1 MIWKKHSDGVP
12 NVLIP
17 NAKILSK
24 KACDATLGKPHRSF
38 VAFSDNLMT
47 RFIRTFKLRL
57 NDYAISFILILQCKF
72 YTNRI
77 KYKFTTYF
85 KLKYVYKKN

>member
-24 KACDATLGKPHRSF
+24 NPCDATLGYPNRSF
-38 VAFSDNLMT
+38 LAYSDNIFTL
-47 RFIRTFKLRL
+47 FIRTIETPLE
-57 NDYAISFILILQCKF
+57 
-72 YTNRI
+72 
-77 KYKFTTYF
+77 
-85 KLKYVYKKN
+85 